1 MDGKR
6 HCMVMLPEVDDVLS
20 AASLFLNGKI
30 QGDSFLLCQEYVT
43 ESMDS
48 AHGMGGSDSVLMCGC
63 RTEQGRG

>member
-1 MDGKR
+1 
-6 HCMVMLPEVDDVLS
+6 MVMLPEVDDVLS

-48 AHGMGGSDSVLMCGC
+48 AHGMGGSDSVLM
-63 RTEQGRG
+63 